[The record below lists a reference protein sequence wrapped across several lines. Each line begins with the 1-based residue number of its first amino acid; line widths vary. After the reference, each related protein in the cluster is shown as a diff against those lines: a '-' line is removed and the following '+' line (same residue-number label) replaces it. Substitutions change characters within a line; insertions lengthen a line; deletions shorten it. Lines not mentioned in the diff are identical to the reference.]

1 MEEAE
6 KAFEE
11 LSTRVRQHE
20 EEAARVQK
28 EQDKLLQ
35 RDAENHQQILELLAE
50 AEKEWELKLGVEE
63 RFVVL
68 Q

>member
-35 RDAENHQQILELLAE
+35 RDAENHQQILLAE